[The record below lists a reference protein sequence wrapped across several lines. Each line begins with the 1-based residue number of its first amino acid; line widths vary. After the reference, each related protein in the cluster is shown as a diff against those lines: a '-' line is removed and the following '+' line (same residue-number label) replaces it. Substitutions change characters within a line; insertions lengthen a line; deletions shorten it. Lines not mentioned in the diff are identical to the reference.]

1 MKIERLIGIILY
13 LLNRNNVTASQ
24 LANHFEVSKRTILR
38 DIDTLTLAGVPIYS
52 EIGVKGGYTMNK
64 AFALNEKIIDNA
76 NLEYLILAIESL
88 KTVYSDKKV
97 LETYEKVKHLY
108 VENETNSNMKIDFS
122 VITEH
127 DFVIKNLTDLNS
139 AIRKNLVITF
149 DYINSTGK
157 TRKVTLQPLHTFYK
171 WYFWYMLGY
180 DMTKEVVRLFKIVRM
195 SNLEI
200 SIEEFHNT
208 YDVSLLLKEYEDNK
222 NSDTICV
229 SIQYAKEIDNL
240 VHEYF
245 AGEIV
250 ADDGKNII
258 RTIYIKEYDQM
269 SFSLILGFGNKIEVL
284 SPESYKH
291 KVIVHSEN
299 ILNMYRVNSD
309 R

>member
-38 DIDTLTLAGVPIYS
+38 DINTLTLAGVPIYS

-108 VENETNSNMKIDFS
+108 VENEMNSNMKIDFS

-171 WYFWYMLGY
+171 WYSWYMLGY

-250 ADDGKNII
+250 ADDRKNII

-269 SFSLILGFGNKIEVL
+269 SFSLILGFGNRIEVL

>member
-13 LLNRNNVTASQ
+13 LLNRNNVTASK

-171 WYFWYMLGY
+171 WYSWYMLGY

-250 ADDGKNII
+250 ADDRKNII